1 MQAPW
6 KLICLVFALV
16 LFAIAAFFNAW
27 TPNPWPWTERL
38 IAAGLFFYV
47 LSIIVT

>member
-1 MQAPW
+1 
-6 KLICLVFALV
+6 VFALV